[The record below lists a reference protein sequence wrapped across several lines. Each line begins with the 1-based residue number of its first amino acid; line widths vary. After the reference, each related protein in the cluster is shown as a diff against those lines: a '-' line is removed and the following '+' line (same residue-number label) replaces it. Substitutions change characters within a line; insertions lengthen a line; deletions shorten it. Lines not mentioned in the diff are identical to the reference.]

1 MKARNSTLDIAKGL
15 GILLVIFGHNDVVTG
30 EKGELFKIIFSFHVP
45 LFFFLSGVFLN
56 EAGDAAAFIRS
67 RADALLKPCFV
78 VLAVFGALRTT
89 VGLHPG
95 ETWDTVHIA
104 YLLGMLYGTGST
116 IAVEPLWFLPHLFL
130 VSVFSFFVLRSM
142 RNTARVQVAAV
153 AGALLVVGAVFID
166 HFWLRGPVKLGP
178 GQLSRL
184 PGLPWSLDLLP
195 VTSAF
200 LIAGRL
206 SARRIATMDFQLP
219 LFLVALAVFAGL
231 HVQFDETIDFN
242 RRLYGNFFVSSLQ
255 AAAGI
260 CLCLSLSAL
269 FARFESC
276 RKTLA
281 YIGSGTLF
289 ILIGHGFV
297 QGQVTA
303 ALSPLLPSPWLVAP
317 FAVGIAA
324 ALPLLAWEVVKR
336 QRVLAALL
344 LPLKFPPSASPA
356 NDRGK

>member
-1 MKARNSTLDIAKGL
+1 MKARNSTIDIAKGL
-15 GILLVIFGHNDVVTG
+15 GILLVIFGHNDLVIG
-30 EKGELFKIIFSFHVP
+30 EKGELFRIIFSFHVP

-56 EAGDAAAFIRS
+56 ESGDAAAFMRS

-78 VLAVFGALRTT
+78 VLAVFGVLRTT
-89 VGLHPG
+89 VALHPG
-95 ETWDTVHIA
+95 ESWDSVHVG

-130 VSVFSFFVLRSM
+130 ASVFSFFVLRSM
-142 RNTARVQVAAV
+142 RDAAREQVALV
-153 AGALLVVGAVFID
+153 AGALLVLGAVCID
-166 HFWLRGPVKLGP
+166 HFWLTGPVKLGR
-178 GQLSRL
+178 GQVSCL

-195 VTSAF
+195 VTSAL

-206 SARRIATMDFQLP
+206 SARRIASMDFQLP

-231 HVQFDETIDFN
+231 HIQFDETIDLN
-242 RRLYGNFFVSSLQ
+242 RRVYGNFFVCSLQ

-260 CLCLSLSAL
+260 YLVLSLSAL
-269 FARFESC
+269 LARFEAW
-276 RKTLA
+276 RRTLA

-297 QGQVTA
+297 QAKVTA

-317 FAVGIAA
+317 FAVGTAA
-324 ALPLLAWEVVKR
+324 VLPLLAWEVVKR
-336 QRVLAALL
+336 HRMSAALL
-344 LPLKFPPSASPA
+344 LPVKFSPPVGRAPQA
-356 NDRGK
+356 